1 MQARMLDFNASR
13 PLISIERHS
22 AVSPRGGVVPHR
34 HRLEARAERRATRGL
49 RAAARAGGIVSGIS
63 SSVGLSLITFGLVS
77 LSLVSIGCSP
87 VSQGSVTR
95 LFRPSPGDAVKGSE
109 TDRQRVSN
117 IEQRYREEYDPI
129 KPVKAE
135 GLDVLKP
142 EIIKA
147 NVMSATGNGPNARI
161 AKELFAEAERV
172 YSQAIASE
180 ADASQRTEL
189 FSVAAANYTAAA
201 EKWPDSLLEED
212 ARFLAGESYFFADM
226 YPKANEQYELLV
238 KKHPNTR
245 HMDLIDARRF
255 SIAQYW
261 LELDHQS
268 PQSFLS
274 MNLTDNRTPW
284 RDTKGHAFR
293 VFDRI
298 RIDDPTGKL
307 SDDATLAA
315 ANGYFARGD
324 YFKADQLY
332 TDLRKTFPS
341 SEHQFL
347 AHFLGLKAK
356 LQCYEGPD
364 YAGDALDQAE
374 QLIKQIRRQFP
385 QQAEQ
390 EKDYLS
396 RAYAEVRFK
405 KAERGWTLGHYHEL
419 RTEYRA
425 AEYYY
430 SKVVKDF
437 PDTPFADDAQKRI
450 AANSGLPPVPPQ
462 RFEWLV
468 NAFPQRQ
475 NAKPLLSS
483 NTLDVGRSGA
493 RR

>member
-1 MQARMLDFNASR
+1 MLDFIHSR
-13 PLISIERHS
+13 PRFRSHGRRASMEF
-22 AVSPRGGVVPHR
+22 V
-34 HRLEARAERRATRGL
+34 ARAFAPPL
-49 RAAARAGGIVSGIS
+49 VLLIVASAGCAPWSKG
-63 SSVGLSLITFGLVS
+63 
-77 LSLVSIGCSP
+77 
-87 VSQGSVTR
+87 
-95 LFRPSPGDAVKGSE
+95 LFRSSPGDAVKGTP
-109 TDRQRVSN
+109 TDRERVSN

-129 KPVKAE
+129 KPVKAD
-135 GLDVLKP
+135 GLDALKP
-142 EIIKA
+142 EVIKA
-147 NVMSATGNGPNARI
+147 QFLDATGNGPNAKA
-161 AKELFAEAERV
+161 AKELFAEAERI
-172 YSQAIASE
+172 YALAIE
-180 ADASQRTEL
+180 TEGDRRTEL

-226 YPKANEQYELLV
+226 YPKANEQYEILV

-261 LELDHQS
+261 LELDHQA
-268 PQSFLS
+268 PQSFMS
-274 MNLTDNRTPW
+274 MNLTNNRVPW
-284 RDTKGHAFR
+284 RDTRGHAFR

-364 YAGDALDQAE
+364 YSGEMLDQAE
-374 QLIKQIRRQFP
+374 QLIKQMRRQFP

-390 EKDYLS
+390 EKEFLS

-405 KAERGWTLGHYHEL
+405 KAERGWTLGRYHEL
-419 RTEYRA
+419 RAEYRA
-425 AEYYY
+425 AEFYY
-430 SKVVKDF
+430 SQVVKDYS
-437 PDTPFADDAQKRI
+437 DTPFADDAKQRI
-450 AANSGLPPVPPQ
+450 EANSELPPVPPQ

-468 NAFPQRQ
+468 NMFPQRQ
-475 NAKPLLSS
+475 NAKPLLTSGP
-483 NTLDVGRSGA
+483 LDLGLPSV